1 MQRLLTGI
9 VVVLVVLAVAAQLA
23 LPPYVAGQVEERLER
38 GGGSADVSLGALP
51 AVTLLGGRGSSL
63 EARGSGLAF
72 DLNDRE
78 ERPFELLDGFAEVDV
93 VLDRIDAG
101 VLAVER
107 FELRR
112 QGRDADYSLTVRA
125 TTTPRE
131 LAREIGS
138 AAGGALGGLFG
149 SLAMGILP
157 GGGAVAVPLELV
169 ATVRSV
175 AGRPEVAAASGS
187 VAGVPAGPLT
197 ELVVGAV
204 LGRL

>member
-1 MQRLLTGI
+1 MGI
-9 VVVLVVLAVAAQLA
+9 LVALVVLAVIAQLA
-23 LPPYVAGQVEERLER
+23 LPAYVAGQVEERLER

-51 AVTLLGGRGSSL
+51 AVTLLGGRGGSI

-72 DLNDRE
+72 DLGERE
-78 ERPFELLDGFAEVDV
+78 EQPFELLDGFAEVDV
-93 VLDRIDAG
+93 AFDDIQAG

-112 QGRDADYSLTVRA
+112 EGRGADYALTVRA

-138 AAGGALGGLFG
+138 AAGGELGGLFG

-157 GGGAVAVPLELV
+157 GGGAVAVPLELA

-175 AGRPEVAAASGS
+175 AGRPQVTAATGS